1 MILLTTVSELR
12 QWRQTAPGPVVL
24 VPTMGALHEG
34 HLELVKEARRLAGA
48 GGSVAVSLFVNP
60 LQFGPNEDL
69 DRYPRTLEADVAGCA
84 GSGADLVFAPPVE
97 EIYHPDRS
105 IQIIEQSLSKVL
117 CGVSRPGHFDG
128 VCTVVAKLFN
138 LFQPH
143 DAVFGKKDFQQLAII
158 RRLVRDLDFPVTLH
172 GLETVREADGLAM
185 SSRNRY
191 LTPEERAQAPA
202 LRAALEKARA
212 AWRDG
217 TTGAAH
223 LRRLIAEHLA
233 THAPLGRVD
242 YIGLVDAETLEEKTV
257 LPATRPHV
265 IALAVFF
272 GGARLIDNIEL
283 SPWQPA
289 IARGFKT

>member
-1 MILLTTVSELR
+1 MILQHTVSELR
-12 QWRQTAPGPVVL
+12 QWRQSTPHPIVL

-34 HLELVKEARRLAGA
+34 HLQLVKEARRFAG
-48 GGSVAVSLFVNP
+48 GTGSVAVSLFVNP

-69 DRYPRTLEADVAGCA
+69 DRYPRTLEADVAGCEA
-84 GSGADLVFAPPVE
+84 SGADLVFAPPVK

-105 IQIIEQSLSKVL
+105 IQILEQSLSKVL

-143 DAVFGKKDFQQLAII
+143 DAVFGKKDYQQLAII
-158 RRLVRDLDFPVTLH
+158 RRLVRDLDFPVAIH
-172 GLETVREADGLAM
+172 GMETVREADGLAM

-212 AWRDG
+212 AWREG
-217 TTGAAH
+217 ITGADR
-223 LRRLIAEHLA
+223 LRQVIAEHLA

-242 YIGLVDAETLEEKTV
+242 YIGLADAETLEEKAV
-257 LPATRPHV
+257 LPHHQTHV

-283 SPWQPA
+283 
-289 IARGFKT
+289 RTDTL

>member
-1 MILLTTVSELR
+1 MILQHTVSELR
-12 QWRQTAPGPVVL
+12 QWRQSTPHPIVL

-34 HLELVKEARRLAGA
+34 HLQLVKEARRFAG
-48 GGSVAVSLFVNP
+48 GTGSVAVSLFVNP

-69 DRYPRTLEADVAGCA
+69 DRYPRTLEADVAGCEA
-84 GSGADLVFAPPVE
+84 SGADLVFAPPVK

-128 VCTVVAKLFN
+128 VCIVVAKLFN

-143 DAVFGKKDFQQLAII
+143 DAVFGKKDYQQLAII
-158 RRLVRDLDFPVTLH
+158 RRLVRDLDFPVAIH
-172 GLETVREADGLAM
+172 GTETVREADGLAM

-202 LRAALEKARA
+202 LRSALVEARA
-212 AWRDG
+212 AWRQG
-217 TTGAAH
+217 ITGAAR
-223 LRRLIAEHLA
+223 LRQMVADHLA
-233 THAPLGRVD
+233 EHAPLGRVD
-242 YIGLVDAETLEEKTV
+242 YIGLVDADTLEEKAV
-257 LPATRPHV
+257 LPASQKHV

-283 SPWQPA
+283 HLEPL
-289 IARGFKT
+289 